1 MKYEAENSSSSDE
14 ENRRDEFEDG
24 KQAVNKIIT
33 HYYSCNN
40 TLKL

>member
-24 KQAVNKIIT
+24 KQAKANDGIFI
-33 HYYSCNN
+33 HIF
-40 TLKL
+40 